1 MSVRRGLTRALA
13 GLGRMLERLAEASF
27 YAAAGTLRSHEMEA
41 AIARFWERFGGAEAH
56 IAGGLMKW
64 EREFYLRF
72 LKPADHLLLV
82 GSGTG
87 RDLVALLK
95 LGFRADGIDLAEHCT
110 AIAAAALAREGLQAD
125 LQSGSVETVPL
136 RRVYD
141 AVVFSW
147 FAYGYIPEAG
157 RRIGILRRLAEHL
170 APDGRILIS
179 YNPRDRHPSRLAT
192 RVAQTAAR
200 LVGSD
205 WRPVAGDVIFFAQ
218 DTEAL
223 QYEHRFEA
231 GELEAEARAA
241 GLVVVFDARVPE
253 GVAALGHDPARRHAC
268 GSERAR
274 SDAD

>member
-1 MSVRRGLTRALA
+1 MIRRTLTFALA
-13 GLGRMLERLAEASF
+13 GLGRTLERLAEASF
-27 YAAAGTLRSHEMEA
+27 YAAAGTLRSHEIET
-41 AIARFWERFGGAEAH
+41 AITRFWERFGASDAH

-72 LKPADHLLLV
+72 LEPEDRLLLV

-95 LGFRADGIDLAEHCT
+95 LGFRADGIDLAEHAT
-110 AIAAAALAREGLQAD
+110 AVAASALAREGLRAE
-125 LQSGSVETVPL
+125 LRSGSIETITL
-136 RRVYD
+136 RGTYD
-141 AVVFSW
+141 GIVFSW
-147 FAYGYIPEAG
+147 FCYGYIPETS
-157 RRIGILRRLAEHL
+157 RRTRILLRLAEHL

-192 RVAQTAAR
+192 RAAQMAAR

-205 WRPVAGDVIFFAQ
+205 WRPVAGDVIFFAR

-241 GLVVVFDARVPE
+241 GLVILFDARVPE
-253 GVAALGHDPARRHAC
+253 GVAALGHDPARRCAP